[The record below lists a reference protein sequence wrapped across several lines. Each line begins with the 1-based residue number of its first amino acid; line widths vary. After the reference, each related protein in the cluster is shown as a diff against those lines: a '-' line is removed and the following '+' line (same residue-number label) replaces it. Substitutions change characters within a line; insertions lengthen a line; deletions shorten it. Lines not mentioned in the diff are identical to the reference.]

1 MLQPMHMTATPAG
14 TACSGTF
21 IRALLPPGTDWWGSV
36 QMGVLPACAGRHSA
50 AQPTWGKSKHCTVFV
65 IGSSSQHGETQYY
78 YCCSIQ
84 NTDTHDLWTKLSQV
98 TPVLYSRRWGMNN
111 CPHLKT
117 GKKANPLYKLLYI
130 FPTYCL
136 PPRGCP
142 ADSRWQCAL
151 LVSLVYKQECCVA
164 PDIWVEAS
172 YTYPYISIDTGP
184 YVRHPGTR
192 NRI

>member
-1 MLQPMHMTATPAG
+1 MLQPMHMTAPPAG

-21 IRALLPPGTDWWGSV
+21 IWALLPPGTDWWGSV

-65 IGSSSQHGETQYY
+65 TGSSSQHGETPCY

-98 TPVLYSRRWGMNN
+98 TPVLYSRRWGMNH

-117 GKKANPLYKLLYI
+117 G
-130 FPTYCL
+130 
-136 PPRGCP
+136 R
-142 ADSRWQCAL
+142 
-151 LVSLVYKQECCVA
+151 KQ
-164 PDIWVEAS
+164 I
-172 YTYPYISIDTGP
+172 PYINYYISFLLTAFHLEDAQLTLDDNVH
-184 YVRHPGTR
+184 YLCL
-192 NRI
+192 